1 MSYFLFPGQGSQAP
15 GMGHDFHEAS
25 PPAREIFERASAVLG
40 SDFLDTMFRGEAEAL
55 QDTRVAQA
63 ALLTTGVAIAEHLTS
78 QGISLDGCAGHS
90 IGEITALVVAKSIS
104 FENALALT
112 RERARLMC
120 ENVPPGGMAAVIG
133 LDPDAINSALPEG
146 AEIANFNG
154 PEQTIISGTL
164 AALEEVKE
172 LLLDSGARKI
182 LPLPVSGPFHST
194 HMRSASEE
202 LRSYVKSLSLSRLQ
216 RPFIS
221 SVSGQVETDP
231 EAIRDLLWK
240 QLAAPVR
247 WTEVMRAI
255 GAEPALEVGP
265 GNTLQ
270 GIARRCE
277 GGPIVTSAGSMDAVN
292 TLLSRV

>member
-1 MSYFLFPGQGSQAP
+1 
-15 GMGHDFHEAS
+15 MGYDFHEAS

-78 QGISLDGCAGHS
+78 QGVSLDGCAGHS

-202 LRSYVKSLSLSRLQ
+202 LRSYVKSLSLSRPQ